1 MNASNAEFQGM
12 TALVTGSS
20 NGIGAATA
28 IAFAERG
35 ARVLLQYAKSRQQ
48 AEQVLDRVRQAGS
61 HGEIFPADFSRIEG
75 VRAFLDALQGRPVDI
90 LINNAGSLIE
100 RTKFVDFTEEYWNKV
115 LMLNLTSAMLITKA
129 VVPHMIENERG
140 FVVNIS
146 SVAAR
151 NGGGIGAMAY
161 ASAKAALSAMT
172 KGLAKELAP
181 QGIRVNTVSPGTI
194 DTNFHRTFSTTEML
208 DRVRAATPVQ
218 RLGTSE
224 EVADVIIFL
233 CSPGARFIH
242 GQAIEVNGGFLMV

>member
-1 MNASNAEFQGM
+1 MANNDKEFQGM

-28 IAFAERG
+28 VAFARRG
-35 ARVLLQYAKSRQQ
+35 ARVLLQYMRAKNE
-48 AEQVLDRVRQAGS
+48 AERVLAAVRDAGS
-61 HGEIFPADFSRIEG
+61 DGKIFQANLSNRDGVHAFINAVEG
-75 VRAFLDALQGRPVDI
+75 RTIDI
-90 LINNAGSLIE
+90 LVNNAGSLIR
-100 RTKFVDFTEEYWNKV
+100 RTKFMEMTEDYWEQIF
-115 LMLNLTSAMLITKA
+115 MLNLTSAMLITKA
-129 VVPHMIENERG
+129 LVPRMIEQKRG

-151 NGGGIGAMAY
+151 NGGGLGAMAY

-181 QGIRVNTVSPGTI
+181 QGVRVNTVSPGTV
-194 DTNFHRTFSTTEML
+194 DTNYHRTFSTEQML
-208 DRVRAATPVQ
+208 SSVKAATPVQ

-224 EVADVIIFL
+224 EIADVIVFL
-233 CSPGARFIH
+233 CSDGARFIH

>member
-1 MNASNAEFQGM
+1 MTTNQEFHGL

-28 IAFAERG
+28 VAFAERG
-35 ARVLLQYAKSRQQ
+35 AHVLIQYGKGKSEAERVLGKVRESGSGGETLGADLSR
-48 AEQVLDRVRQAGS
+48 A
-61 HGEIFPADFSRIEG
+61 EG
-75 VRAFLDALQGRPVDI
+75 VHAFLESIRGRSIDI
-90 LINNAGSLIE
+90 LINNAGSLIQ
-100 RTKFVDFTEEYWNKV
+100 RMKFVDFTEEYWDQV
-115 LMLNLTSAMLITKA
+115 MMLNLTSAMLITKA
-129 VVPHMIENERG
+129 VVPHMLEKKRG
-140 FVVNIS
+140 FIVNVS

-194 DTNFHRTFSTTEML
+194 ETNFHRTFSTSEML
-208 DRVRAATPVQ
+208 DKVRAATPVQ

-224 EVADVIIFL
+224 EVADVIVFL
-233 CSPGARFIH
+233 CTDGARFIH
-242 GQAIEVNGGFLMV
+242 GQAIEVNGGFLML

>member
-1 MNASNAEFQGM
+1 MSTKDAEFHGA

-20 NGIGAATA
+20 NGIGAAAA

-35 ARVLLQYAKSRQQ
+35 ARVLIQYNKAKEQ
-48 AEQVLDRVRQAGS
+48 AAQVLERIRSAG
-61 HGEIFPADFSRIEG
+61 GEGEAFGADLSTSEG
-75 VRAFLDALQGRPVDI
+75 VHAFVDAIRGRPIDI
-90 LINNAGSLIE
+90 LVNNAGSLIQ
-100 RTKFVDFTEEYWNKV
+100 RTRFVDFTEDYWNRV

-129 VVPHMIENERG
+129 VVPHMIEKGRG
-140 FVVNIS
+140 YIVNVS

-181 QGIRVNTVSPGTI
+181 QGVRVNTVSPGTI
-194 DTNFHRTFSTTEML
+194 DTNFHRMFSTSDML
-208 DRVRAATPVQ
+208 ERVRAATPVQ

-224 EVADVIIFL
+224 EVADVIVFL
-233 CSPGARFIH
+233 CTDAARFIH
-242 GQAIEVNGGFLMV
+242 GQSIEVNGGFLMV